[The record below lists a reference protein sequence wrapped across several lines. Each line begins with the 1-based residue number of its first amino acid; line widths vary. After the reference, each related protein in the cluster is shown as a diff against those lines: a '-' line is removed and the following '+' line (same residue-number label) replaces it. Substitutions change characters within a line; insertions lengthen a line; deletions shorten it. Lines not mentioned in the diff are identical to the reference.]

1 MYEINNKI
9 LPKSYHR
16 QKIFNELI
24 HFGYTK
30 PRLLEY
36 KLIRECEIAN
46 FGKDRIKNTNI
57 SAELKNMLT
66 AFSVMA
72 YFKNIN
78 LYFEIVGE
86 RSGYFFAEKF
96 EYFVCKL
103 LTDAIKNST
112 ENCFYLKIKLTD
124 KKIYL
129 TLKYKGK
136 LFDNLSQNVFS
147 FTVGEN
153 VIINYSEQYI
163 KSKKSTQKP
172 KEVFEWISDRLSDVN
187 ISLIDI

>member
-16 QKIFNELI
+16 QKIFNEFI

-30 PRLLEY
+30 PRIKEY
-36 KLIRECEIAN
+36 KFIRECEIAN
-46 FGKDRIKNTNI
+46 FGLEKIKNTDI
-57 SAELKNMLT
+57 CEELKNMLT

-72 YFKNIN
+72 YFKDMN
-78 LYFEIVGE
+78 LYFEVIGE
-86 RSGYFFAEKF
+86 TKGYFFAEKF
-96 EYFVCKL
+96 EYYVCKL

-112 ENCFYLKIKLTD
+112 ENRFYLKIKVTER
-124 KKIYL
+124 KIFL

-136 LFDNLSQNVFS
+136 TFENLSQNVFIFS
-147 FTVGEN
+147 VGES
-153 VIINYSEQYI
+153 VIINYSEEYI